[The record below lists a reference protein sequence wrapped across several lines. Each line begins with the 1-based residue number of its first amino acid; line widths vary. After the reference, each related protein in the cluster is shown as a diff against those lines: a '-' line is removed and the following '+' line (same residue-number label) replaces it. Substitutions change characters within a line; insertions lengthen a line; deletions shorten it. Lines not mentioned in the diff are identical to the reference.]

1 MSKVGELTAHGS
13 SLQQPL
19 TELDFMLF
27 AHWDFGN
34 WLEHRK
40 ANHAIQSSPSPI
52 SYRNCITQK
61 SFWSFCRRR
70 RPGRLCQL
78 CECEETV
85 SLRFLSTRRTT
96 GLRVPVPPHRP
107 TPALPKAGEGN
118 THNFPFTLGGRL
130 VTCTKL
136 KESKPTKLKYILW
149 CFPFGLVI
157 RMPLYTVDTGFHV
170 E

>member
-1 MSKVGELTAHGS
+1 MSKVGELTAHDS

-34 WLEHRK
+34 WLEHPK
-40 ANHAIQSSPSPI
+40 ANHAIQNSPSPI

-70 RPGRLCQL
+70 KPGRLCQL

-96 GLRVPVPPHRP
+96 CSCSSPPSNPCPSQSRRGKHTTFHSP
-107 TPALPKAGEGN
+107 S
-118 THNFPFTLGGRL
+118 GGRL